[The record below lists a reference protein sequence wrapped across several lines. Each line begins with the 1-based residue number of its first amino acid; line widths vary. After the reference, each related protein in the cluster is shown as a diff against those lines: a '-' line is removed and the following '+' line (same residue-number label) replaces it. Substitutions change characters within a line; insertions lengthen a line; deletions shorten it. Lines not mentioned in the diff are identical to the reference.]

1 MGPGARRAERWR
13 YLDNKDQRI
22 DKRIPFAGIAIIPS
36 KKVDDVTR
44 TERKLVRG
52 KSFFSGENEERW
64 KTRELRKAGRK
75 LMRNSEAGA
84 CTCYLESPTSTVNHW
99 QRGCLLRGKL
109 SVQEI

>member
-52 KSFFSGENEERW
+52 KSFFREKMRKDGRRENY
-64 KTRELRKAGRK
+64 GR
-75 LMRNSEAGA
+75 
-84 CTCYLESPTSTVNHW
+84 
-99 QRGCLLRGKL
+99 
-109 SVQEI
+109 QEGN